1 MGAYESMKGFLKKT
15 GLYSLS
21 GGTIV
26 DFELQ
31 AYAAGLDA
39 LTEEFNELQRE
50 SFVNTS
56 SGYGLE
62 NREEAFG
69 LPHTGELADRRNA
82 VLKLGAVTEN
92 SFTKDSLK
100 SLFEAFGLSADI
112 SEDTANGKITV
123 KFLKLPSCGI
133 SKAIKI
139 VNNFTP
145 AHLTVKTDFS
155 GAT

>member
-1 MGAYESMKGFLKKT
+1 MGAYETMKGFLKTT
-15 GLYSLS
+15 GLYTLS
-21 GGTIV
+21 GSTII

-39 LTEEFNELQRE
+39 LTNEFTELQNE

-62 NREEAFG
+62 NREKALG

-100 SLFEAFGLSADI
+100 GLFEVLGLSADI
-112 SEDTANGKITV
+112 TEDTPNGTITV
-123 KFLKLPSCGI
+123 KFLKIPSCGI
-133 SKAIKI
+133 SKAVKI
-139 VNNFTP
+139 INKFAP
-145 AHLTVKTDFS
+145 AHLTVKNDFS
-155 GAT
+155 SAT

>member
-1 MGAYESMKGFLKKT
+1 MGAYETMKGFLRMT
-15 GLYSLS
+15 GLYTLS
-21 GGTIV
+21 GSTII

-39 LTEEFNELQRE
+39 LTDEFTELQNE

-62 NREEAFG
+62 NREETFG

-82 VLKLGAVTEN
+82 VLKLGTVTEN
-92 SFTKDSLK
+92 GFTKDSLK
-100 SLFEAFGLSADI
+100 SLLEAFGLSVDI
-112 SEDTANGKITV
+112 TEDTANGTITV
-123 KFLKLPSCGI
+123 KFLKIPSCGV
-133 SKAIKI
+133 SEAVKT
-139 VNNFTP
+139 VNKFAP

-155 GAT
+155 SAT